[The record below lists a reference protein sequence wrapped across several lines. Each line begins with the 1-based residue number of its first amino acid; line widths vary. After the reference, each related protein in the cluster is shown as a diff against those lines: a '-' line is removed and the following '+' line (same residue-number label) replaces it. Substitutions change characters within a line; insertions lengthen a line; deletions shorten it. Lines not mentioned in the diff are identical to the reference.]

1 MTREQMLGYM
11 ENPALLNEKSLGELR
26 EILDEFPYFQTAH
39 LLYARN
45 LLNENNFRF
54 ANQLKICAVHATD
67 RSVLYHLLNPEQKSQ
82 KDNDTIKVIIPAGLN
97 ETDSQIELPEDLPA
111 STELLQKDPSQGT
124 AQREEIHSE
133 IPDYIAGESA
143 YRLEGGDI
151 ESGISLSEMVKEING
166 TVENRINKKRNDL
179 NEDLIDRFI
188 KENPTISN
196 RLVNIPEDSYS
207 NVDQDD
213 ISNEND
219 EFITETLA
227 KIYIKQGLYQKAIDA
242 FKRLS
247 LKYPEKSVYFARQ
260 IDEVTNLL
268 KK

>member
-1 MTREQMLGYM
+1 MSMTREQMLSYL
-11 ENPALLNEKSLGELR
+11 EKPALLNEKTLGELR

-54 ANQLKICAVHATD
+54 ANQLKICAIHVTD
-67 RSVLYHLLNPEQKSQ
+67 RSVLYHLLNPGQKRRNDNESLELDIQ
-82 KDNDTIKVIIPAGLN
+82 KTLK
-97 ETDSQIELPEDLPA
+97 
-111 STELLQKDPSQGT
+111 K
-124 AQREEIHSE
+124 EEIQSGMPNFE
-133 IPDYIAGESA
+133 PGETA
-143 YRLEGGDI
+143 YRLEGVDI
-151 ESGISLSEMVKEING
+151 ESGKTLTQLVKEINDAA
-166 TVENRINKKRNDL
+166 ENRINKKREYI

-196 RLVNIPEDSYS
+196 RGLNMPEKSYS
-207 NVDQDD
+207 NDDQDD
-213 ISNEND
+213 TPDEND

-227 KIYIKQGLYQKAIDA
+227 KIYIKQGLYQKALDA
-242 FKRLS
+242 FQRLS